1 MAASKPSR
9 ASASSTVLLRH
20 ASDERL
26 ARLAGRGNQ
35 RAFAALYERYHQ
47 PLYRLCL
54 SIVRTPE
61 DAHDALQSTF
71 ERALGALGGGERT
84 VSVRPWLFRI
94 AHNESI
100 SVLRRRRPEG
110 AVEEDELVSP
120 RTVEGAAEDRARL
133 SELVADID
141 SLPARQRS
149 ALLMRELSGLSIAEI
164 AVALSMSTGAVKQ
177 ALFEARTS
185 LHEFA
190 EGRAMACNDVRRT
203 ISDGDRRALRT
214 RRVRAHL
221 RDCAG
226 CAAFNTQISHRE
238 ADLRALA
245 PPLPAAAA
253 AAMLGRLLSHGAGA
267 HAGAAAGAPALVAA
281 KGGASSL
288 ALKGV
293 TGLALAAALGAGATQ
308 LASHT
313 ASSHRPA
320 AHTHALGTEAH
331 GARHAGASS
340 HAGTAARSAHAHAP
354 GTHAQSARGVTGASR
369 SLGPAPGSN
378 GLAAPGRASNHGV
391 RAHGSPS
398 KSHPTLHGKRS
409 RGNPQA
415 AKPTPPP
422 AHTKPAEPKRAEPPA
437 HTHAPS
443 AAAPAEPAHSKVATP
458 ESAPQAASHPSTSGT

>member
-9 ASASSTVLLRH
+9 APSASSSVLLRR

-26 ARLAGRGNQ
+26 ARLAGKGNT
-35 RAFAALYERYHQ
+35 RAFAVLYERYHQ

-71 ERALGALGGGERT
+71 ERALAALGGART

-110 AVEEDELVSP
+110 LVEEDELVSP
-120 RTVEGAAEDRARL
+120 RTVEAAAEERARL
-133 SELVADID
+133 SLLVEDID
-141 SLPARQRS
+141 SLPERQRS
-149 ALLMRELSGLSIAEI
+149 ALLMRELSGLSVAEI
-164 AVALSMSTGAVKQ
+164 AVARSMSTGAVKQ
-177 ALFEARTS
+177 ALFEARSS
-185 LHEFA
+185 LHEYA
-190 EGRAMACNDVRRT
+190 QGRAMACNDVRRT

-226 CAAFNTQISHRE
+226 CATFNAQISQRK

-253 AAMLGRLLSHGAGA
+253 TAMLGTLLSHGVGT
-267 HAGAAAGAPALVAA
+267 HAGTAAGAPALVAA

-308 LASHT
+308 LASHST
-313 ASSHRPA
+313 SSHHPA
-320 AHTHALGTEAH
+320 SHSRAH
-331 GARHAGASS
+331 GKVTRGAGQAGASS
-340 HAGTAARSAHAHAP
+340 HAGAATRSAHAHS
-354 GTHAQSARGVTGASR
+354 THAAATHRAKRASGLLTPAAVRG
-369 SLGPAPGSN
+369 
-378 GLAAPGRASNHGV
+378 GLSAPGRASNHGV
-391 RAHGSPS
+391 RAHGAPAHSP
-398 KSHPTLHGKRS
+398 PTLH
-409 RGNPQA
+409 
-415 AKPTPPP
+415 
-422 AHTKPAEPKRAEPPA
+422 
-437 HTHAPS
+437 
-443 AAAPAEPAHSKVATP
+443 
-458 ESAPQAASHPSTSGT
+458 